1 MNNIFDSF
9 KITIFELVG
18 YVLPGLFLELL
29 IYLFLF
35 PSDFVGFTSHLPLL
49 LILSYPLGQLLHSVS
64 NVLDY
69 DLGGLGWKIY
79 HLIKE
84 KDKNGHGVEDPQTR
98 LGKRARSLRRL
109 IEEYISKSAQSDV
122 DKLLKEKLKLCDIS
136 GFDLFFLKESILA
149 ESGNI
154 ATNFEH
160 LHYQKIFN
168 KSLAFI
174 FVVLLLISPF
184 FPSLGI
190 DKITLSSGK
199 NININQS
206 MVPMMVIA
214 GVLYKIFYERAKFF
228 KSYRDKIMNSAVRMY
243 LEIGFSEKRFESNDN
258 FSKSL
263 SNA

>member
-35 PSDFVGFTSHLPLL
+35 PSGFSAFTSHLPLL
-49 LILSYPLGQLLHSVS
+49 LILSYPLGQLLHSLS

-84 KDKNGHGVEDPQTR
+84 KNESGHGVKEPQTK
-98 LGKRARSLRRL
+98 LGKLAKSLRRL
-109 IEEYISKSAQSDV
+109 IEEHTTKPTKNDV
-122 DKLLKEKLKLCDIS
+122 DKFLNEKLKLGDIA

-174 FVVLLLISPF
+174 FVSLVLVLPF
-184 FPSLGI
+184 LPSLGM
-190 DKITLSSGK
+190 DKITLSSSKSIG
-199 NININQS
+199 INQS
-206 MVPMMVIA
+206 MIPIMIVSA
-214 GVLYKIFYERAKFF
+214 GLYKIFYERAKFF

-243 LEIGFSEKRFESNDN
+243 LETKFNGK
-258 FSKSL
+258 
-263 SNA
+263 